1 MKHAH
6 LGKCVVFACT
16 AFEHVYVA
24 LTVRLA
30 AEESMNTTSM
40 MQW

>member
-1 MKHAH
+1 MKHAR

-24 LTVRLA
+24 LTVKLA
-30 AEESMNTTSM
+30 AEEPMNMTST
-40 MQW
+40 MQR